1 MPRKPRF
8 YLPGVPAHIVQ
19 RGNDRQRAFFAE
31 ADYTAYL
38 EWLFEGAK
46 RYGSDIHAFV
56 LMTNH
61 VHLMMTPLRSDSI
74 SRTIQHVGRK
84 YVMFVNRRYRRTG
97 TLWEGRHM
105 GMLINS
111 AEYALTCYRLSS

>member
-8 YLPGVPAHIVQ
+8 YLLSVPAHIVQ
-19 RGNDRQRAFFAE
+19 RGNDRQPVFFAR

-38 EWLFEGAK
+38 GWLFERAE
-46 RYGSDIHAFV
+46 RYGCDIHAFV

-61 VHLMMTPLRSDSI
+61 VRLLMTPLGSDSI

-84 YVMFVNRRYRRTG
+84 YVMFVNRQYRRTG
-97 TLWEGRHM
+97 IWWKNRHNA
-105 GMLINS
+105 G
-111 AEYALTCYRLSS
+111 SSPG